1 VIGRHV
7 AGDAELVNDD
17 PHTLISEAP
26 LEDGNALPDERLK
39 VLFAYCHATLVL
51 ETRVALTLGMLG
63 GPTNDQIAGALRV
76 PSAIVAERF
85 AGARAKIKKAGI
97 PFGVPRDGSLPE
109 RLADVLATVYLIFNE
124 AYAGDGQLAAEAIR
138 LGRMLAEL
146 LPDESEVH
154 GLLALMLLNDGR
166 RTSRYRHGELVLLD
180 DEERNPW
187 DRERVA
193 EGEQHLARA
202 RALYGHG
209 AYVLRAEIASVHMG
223 RTGRL
228 AGTCRPLH
236 GACPA
241 RAVRGSRAQPG
252 NRSRG
257 SRRPGGGAGNR
268 RADRLRAFRARPLLL
283 SPLHSGRPAPPART
297 DDRRPLRV
305 RESAAADP
313 IRTRASLPE
322 TAHCR
327 TPAPRRCGLGSLLG
341 QRSRPDQGCR
351 RGRRDRGR

>member
-1 VIGRHV
+1 MGTHCRMSASRSCSHTAIPPWCSRR
-7 AGDAELVNDD
+7 ELRS
-17 PHTLISEAP
+17 P
-26 LEDGNALPDERLK
+26 
-39 VLFAYCHATLVL
+39 
-51 ETRVALTLGMLG
+51 LGMLG
-63 GPTNDQIAGALRV
+63 GLTNDQIAGALRV
-76 PSAIVAERF
+76 PTAIVAERL
-85 AGARAKIKKAGI
+85 AGARAKFKKAGI

-109 RLADVLATVYLIFNE
+109 RLAGVPATVYLIFNE

-146 LPDESEVH
+146 LPDESEMH

-209 AYVLRAEIASVHMG
+209 AYVLRAEIASVHMAEPVDWPELVALYTE
-223 RTGRL
+223 R
-228 AGTCRPLH
+228 
-236 GACPA
+236 PA

-327 TPAPRRCGLGSLLG
+327 TAASRRCGLGSLLG

>member
-1 VIGRHV
+1 M
-7 AGDAELVNDD
+7 
-17 PHTLISEAP
+17 SEAP
-26 LEDGNALPDERLK
+26 LEDGNALSDERLK
-39 VLFAYCHATLVL
+39 VLFAYCHPTLVL

-63 GPTNDQIAGALRV
+63 GLTNDQIAGALRV
-76 PSAIVAERF
+76 PPAIVAERL

-146 LPDESEVH
+146 LPDESEMH

-209 AYVLRAEIASVHMG
+209 AYVLRAEIASVHMAEPVDWPELVALY
-223 RTGRL
+223 TELARL
-228 AGTCRPLH
+228 VPSGAVELNRAIAVAEVAGPEAALVIVERIDFEPSELDHYCSLH
-236 GACPA
+236 
-241 RAVRGSRAQPG
+241 ST
-252 NRSRG
+252 
-257 SRRPGGGAGNR
+257 
-268 RADRLRAFRARPLLL
+268 RADQIGRATSEVQSRSDLVCRLLL
-283 SPLHSGRPAPPART
+283 EKKKALLAT
-297 DDRRPLRV
+297 TN
-305 RESAAADP
+305 SATP
-313 IRTRASLPE
+313 HASE
-322 TAHCR
+322 THIQ
-327 TPAPRRCGLGSLLG
+327 T
-341 QRSRPDQGCR
+341 
-351 RGRRDRGR
+351 

>member
-1 VIGRHV
+1 MFGRHV
-7 AGDAELVNDD
+7 AGDAELVNDF
-17 PHTLISEAP
+17 PHTLMSEAP

-39 VLFAYCHATLVL
+39 VLFAYCHPTLVL

-63 GPTNDQIAGALRV
+63 GLTNDQIAGALRV
-76 PSAIVAERF
+76 PPAIVAERL
-85 AGARAKIKKAGI
+85 AGARAKIKNAGI

-109 RLADVLATVYLIFNE
+109 RLADVLATDYLIFNE

-166 RTSRYRHGELVLLD
+166 RASRYRDGELVLLD

-187 DRERVA
+187 DRER
-193 EGEQHLARA
+193 ESRRGRA
-202 RALYGHG
+202 TSRTRAC
-209 AYVLRAEIASVHMG
+209 AVRPRRLRASGGDRFRAYG

-228 AGTCRPLH
+228 AGACRPLH

-252 NRSRG
+252 HRSRG

-268 RADRLRAFRARPLLL
+268 RAARGRAFRARPILL
-283 SPLHSGRPAPPART
+283 AP
-297 DDRRPLRV
+297 
-305 RESAAADP
+305 
-313 IRTRASLPE
+313 
-322 TAHCR
+322 
-327 TPAPRRCGLGSLLG
+327 
-341 QRSRPDQGCR
+341 
-351 RGRRDRGR
+351 